1 MKTYQWAVLGCG
13 QIAGEMAQAMLK
25 EGRCFAGVASR
36 SVNRA
41 ADFAKQYGVAKV
53 YPNVEALLADKTI
66 DIVYIAT
73 PNLTHSALIRQA
85 LQSGKHVL
93 CEKSITLN
101 IKELNEAAAL
111 ARQRHLVLA
120 EAMTIYHMPL
130 VKQLKALIK
139 KGELGR
145 LRMIQLNFGS
155 RKEYDPASRFYNPAL
170 GGGALL
176 DIGVY
181 ALSFAR
187 WFMTS
192 VPDQIQSQVRMTASG
207 VDDQSGILLKNPQG
221 EMATIALTFQAKQP
235 KRGVA
240 AFERGYIEVEE
251 YPRADKAWITWTAD
265 GVKEKLEAGKTE
277 DALRYEI
284 QDMERA
290 AAGGLNEMALTE
302 TSEVMTIM
310 TALRQ
315 DWGLVYP
322 GESILPD

>member
-1 MKTYQWAVLGCG
+1 M
-13 QIAGEMAQAMLK
+13 
-25 EGRCFAGVASR
+25 
-36 SVNRA
+36 
-41 ADFAKQYGVAKV
+41 
-53 YPNVEALLADKTI
+53 
-66 DIVYIAT
+66 
-73 PNLTHSALIRQA
+73 IRQA

-101 IKELNEAAAL
+101 IKELNEAEAL

-130 VKQLKALIK
+130 FKQLKALIK

-155 RKEYDPASRFYNPAL
+155 RKVYDPASRFYNPAL

-192 VPDQIQSQVRMTASG
+192 APDQIQSQVRMTASG

-240 AFERGYIEVEE
+240 AFERGYICLL
-251 YPRADKAWITWTAD
+251 Y
-265 GVKEKLEAGKTE
+265 
-277 DALRYEI
+277 
-284 QDMERA
+284 
-290 AAGGLNEMALTE
+290 
-302 TSEVMTIM
+302 TSRCV
-310 TALRQ
+310 
-315 DWGLVYP
+315 
-322 GESILPD
+322 